1 MAKLIPKIHPNEIDN
16 PGERKIATA
25 LIEQLPTKVEVFH
38 SFQWLDLQNRRNEKS
53 QNQRLQQGE
62 CDFVVLHPDLGL
74 LFIEVKGGMLTYDA
88 ENFQWF
94 RVVGSKERVLNR
106 DPFDQVRNNMYA
118 ILKHVQEE
126 YMGANDKES

>member
-74 LFIEVKGGMLTYDA
+74 LFIEVKGGCSPMMRKTS
-88 ENFQWF
+88 N
-94 RVVGSKERVLNR
+94 GSAL
-106 DPFDQVRNNMYA
+106 
-118 ILKHVQEE
+118 L
-126 YMGANDKES
+126 GAKIES